1 MLQVAGLWLRA
12 LDARPMARDI
22 RPHVVSHVGS
32 SASKGYL
39 GHRTVPN
46 PGRGHVLSV
55 LFGLS
60 LTIRVLL
67 SIRFLNPT
75 WHSLNEID
83 VL

>member
-1 MLQVAGLWLRA
+1 MLHVAGLWLRA

-32 SASKGYL
+32 SASEAYL

-46 PGRGHVLSV
+46 PCRGHVLSS
-55 LFGLS
+55 LFALS
-60 LTIRVLL
+60 LTFRVLL
-67 SIRFLNPT
+67 SIRFLSQT
-75 WHSLNEID
+75 RHSPNEID